1 MYKKQKSSQFNF
13 TCIKINSTLVH
24 MAHPHDHNYAVPLK
38 MNTAFMVGIILNFA
52 FVLVEVVA
60 GLINHSLS
68 LLSDAGHNLA
78 DVGTLALSLFAFRLS
93 KIKSNP
99 QFTYGYRK
107 TSILVALFNAVVLL
121 ISIGIITYEAIQR
134 LFNPQPVAGLNV
146 ALIAGIGIVVNFT
159 TAIMFFRGKDHDL
172 NVKSAYLHLMADAF
186 VSLAIVI
193 GGIGM
198 YYLRWF
204 WIDPLLS
211 IVVVLVILFTTWHL
225 LKDSLRLS
233 LDAVP
238 ENISVADVR
247 STAIKIQGV
256 ADLHHIHIWALSTTE
271 NALTAHLVLS
281 SGVTTHEE
289 QKIKHQLKHLLEH
302 KNIHHVTLETEREN
316 DNCETDVC

>member
-1 MYKKQKSSQFNF
+1 
-13 TCIKINSTLVH
+13 
-24 MAHPHDHNYAVPLK
+24 MAHEHDHHSIVPLK
-38 MNTAFMVGIILNFA
+38 MNTAFVVGIVLNFV
-52 FVLVEVVA
+52 FVLVEVTA

-78 DVGTLALSLFAFRLS
+78 DVGTLALSLFAYRLL
-93 KIKSNP
+93 KIKSND

-121 ISIGIITYEAIQR
+121 ISIGIITFEAIQR
-134 LFNPQPVAGLNV
+134 LFHPRPVSGLNI
-146 ALIAGIGIVVNFT
+146 AIIAGIGIVINFT
-159 TAIMFFRGKDHDL
+159 TAIMFFRGKDDDL
-172 NVKSAYLHLMADAF
+172 NVKSAYIHLMADAL

-198 YYLRWF
+198 YYLQWF

-238 ENISVADVR
+238 ENISVADVK
-247 STAIKIQGV
+247 SAAIKINGV
-256 ADLHHIHIWALSTTE
+256 EDLHHIHIWALSTTE

-281 SGVTTHEE
+281 PGVTIHEE
-289 QKIKHQLKHLLEH
+289 QKIKHDLKHLLEH
-302 KNIHHVTLETEREN
+302 KNIHHVTLETERED
-316 DNCETDVC
+316 DNCEAEVCMVTPE

>member
-1 MYKKQKSSQFNF
+1 M
-13 TCIKINSTLVH
+13 V
-24 MAHPHDHNYAVPLK
+24 HDHHQHSTATLK
-38 MNTAFMVGIILNFA
+38 MNTAFVAGIILNFA
-52 FVLVEVVA
+52 FVLIEVIA

-78 DVGTLALSLFAFRLS
+78 DVGTLALSLFAYRLL
-93 KIKSNP
+93 KIKSND

-107 TSILVALFNAVVLL
+107 TSILVALFNSVVLL
-121 ISIGIITYEAIQR
+121 ISIGIITYEAVHR
-134 LFNPQPVAGLNV
+134 LFNPRPVPGLNV
-146 ALIAGIGIVVNFT
+146 ALIAGIGIVINFT
-159 TAIMFFRGKDHDL
+159 TAIMFFRGKDDDL
-172 NVKSAYLHLMADAF
+172 NIKSAYIHLMADAL

-193 GGIGM
+193 GGIAM
-198 YYLRWF
+198 YYLQWF
-204 WIDPLLS
+204 WIDPLLG

-247 STAIKIQGV
+247 ITAMKLNGV
-256 ADLHHIHIWALSTTE
+256 EDLHHIHVWALSTTE

-281 SGVTTHEE
+281 PGVTTNEE

-316 DNCETDVC
+316 DHCETNVC